1 MVSLILAAGT
11 QERWNATSYKGIPV
25 IKQLIEIKGEILIER
40 IQRQFPESIVV
51 TRTNDIK
58 KHSAKWFDPELNE
71 VTIATLFST
80 RDLWDDWTTILLGD
94 VDYGDDT
101 IEQINNQEEDLMF
114 YGGRG
119 EIYCMKFNLRVS
131 LQIITAINKI
141 IESPHFKMKYGK
153 LWNLYRELNGIDFRK
168 YEIKDYFIR
177 CPDCRDYDTQK
188 GYIKHGRS
196 K

>member
-1 MVSLILAAGT
+1 MVNLILAAGT
-11 QERWNATSYKGIPV
+11 QERWNANSYDGIPV
-25 IKQLIEIKGEILIER
+25 IKQLIEIEGEILIER

-58 KHSAKWFDPELNE
+58 RHSAKWFYPEMNE

-80 RDLWDDWTTILLGD
+80 RDLWDDWTTVLLGD
-94 VDYGDDT
+94 VDYGEDT
-101 IEQINNQEEDLMF
+101 IEKIQAQKKDLMF

-119 EIYCMKFNLRVS
+119 EIYCMKFNLRAS
-131 LQIITAINKI
+131 LSIITAISKI
-141 IESPHFKMKYGK
+141 IESPRFEMKYGK
-153 LWNLYRELNGIDFRK
+153 LWNLYRELNDIDFRK
-168 YEIKDYFIR
+168 DLIKDYFTK

-188 GYIKHGRS
+188 GYIKHARD